1 MTVKKLSNGFN
12 VVCVNNP
19 SSDVVSLQ
27 VWVKCGSVYE
37 TKGEEGVSHFIEHL
51 LFKGSHGRLTSGIA
65 EAVESLGGELNAFT
79 GNEYTCY
86 YITIPSVRT
95 VDGLN
100 ILKDLVF
107 KPAFIAEEIDL
118 EREVIL
124 EEIRR
129 YRDIPSSVVSDN
141 YFEIQFKDHPYSH
154 PILGFES
161 VIKGISRD
169 EIIYYYSRFYN
180 NTNSILVVCGNIPDE
195 ERLFL
200 ELEKIYSDINSVL
213 NSKNT
218 FIENAKMKNEVS
230 CKIAEMDVN
239 EATIMFGFSIPG
251 LMHKDVPAL
260 DILGITLG
268 QGESSRLFKTVRQ
281 DKGLVTSIYSYAYTP
296 KHGGSFNIA
305 FSIDGKKPSLL
316 DDISKVLSAIHEEV
330 EKVRSLNIT
339 EEELQKAKTIVLSEK
354 IYEREKVE
362 GLASKI
368 GHLMSV
374 AGDLD
379 FENRYLEALKNVR
392 GGDIFSV
399 IDKYINYNSVSIS
412 AVLPKDSKIKEGDIL
427 LVYKDIFTKKAK
439 QKIRSVQKGGQSLSQ
454 NKVPVKSNELN
465 AVIECAQ
472 NLISNKDLLVEKPK
486 LIKHKSGAKIITRRI
501 ATSPMV
507 SFKILI
513 PGGTIFE
520 NESNQGISNLVSRT
534 LMFDTEDMNYSE
546 IVSQIDNTASSLGVY
561 SARNT
566 IGLNITS
573 VTPFFP
579 KMLDLAKQI
588 LLKPKF
594 NKAYFATEK
603 KIIEDE
609 VKAMQDNLSQYAR
622 VLLFQTLYKQHPYR
636 METSGTLSSLNRI
649 KRTDVMA
656 FYEKLLSPEKMLF
669 SVVGDINEHDVH
681 KWIDDFLSELPNK
694 INFKEPERNEPKQL
708 ENRITKFNKET
719 QQAHIYLA
727 YKTCSLSSRDRFALN
742 VLYAVLGGQSG
753 RLFINL
759 RDKQSLAYS
768 VSPIEMFGI
777 DTGFFAVYIAS
788 ENNKIDKAISGI
800 RKELE
805 IIKTKK
811 VSYAELERAK
821 NFLIG
826 RHAIG
831 LQSFYEQ
838 SSAMAFDEA
847 YGLGYSSI
855 TDYSKEITNISSDD
869 IINIAGKYFVDGGEN
884 IAIVS
889 NT

>member
-1 MTVKKLSNGFN
+1 MTVKELSNGFN
-12 VVCVNNP
+12 VVCINNP
-19 SSDVVSLQ
+19 SSEVVSLQ

-51 LFKGSHGRLTSGIA
+51 LFKGSQGRLTSGIA

-86 YITIPSVRT
+86 YITIPSMRT
-95 VDGLN
+95 VEGLN

-107 KPAFIAEEIDL
+107 KPAFIAEEIDA

-169 EIIYYYSRFYN
+169 AIIDYYSRFYN
-180 NTNSILVVCGNIPDE
+180 STNTMLVICGNIPDE
-195 ERLFL
+195 EKLFL
-200 ELEKIYSDINSVL
+200 ELEKIYSDISPAL
-213 NSKNT
+213 SSKNP
-218 FIENAKMKNEVS
+218 FVEDAKIKTEGS

-239 EATIMFGFSIPG
+239 EATVMLGFSIPG

-268 QGESSRLFKTVRQ
+268 QGESSRLFKSVRQ

-305 FSIDGKKPSLL
+305 FSIDGKKPGLSN
-316 DDISKVLSAIHEEV
+316 DISKVLLAIYEEV
-330 EKVRSLNIT
+330 EKVRSFNIT

-368 GHLMSV
+368 GHLISV
-374 AGDLD
+374 AGDIE
-379 FENRYLEALKNVR
+379 FENRYLEALKNVN
-392 GGDIFSV
+392 GNEILSV
-399 IDKYINYNSVSIS
+399 IDKYLDYDAVSIS
-412 AVLPKDSKIKEGDIL
+412 AVLPKDSKIKDNEL
-427 LVYKDIFTKKAK
+427 LLLYNDVFSKKPKENKKGAK
-439 QKIRSVQKGGQSLSQ
+439 KGTQAL
-454 NKVPVKSNELN
+454 NHNEVLVKSMELN

-472 NLISNKDLLVEKPK
+472 DMMSKENMLVEAPK
-486 LIKHKSGAKIITRRI
+486 LIKHDSGAKIISRKV
-501 ATSPMV
+501 ATSPIV
-507 SFKILI
+507 SFKVLM

-520 NESNQGISNLVSRT
+520 NEANQGISNLVSRT
-534 LMFDTEDMNYSE
+534 LMFDTENLTYSD
-546 IVSQIDNTASSLGVY
+546 IVSQIDNTASSLSVY

-573 VTPFFP
+573 IKPFFP
-579 KMLDLAKQI
+579 KILDIAEEV

-609 VKAMQDNLSQYAR
+609 IKAIQDNLSQYAR
-622 VLLFQTLYKQHPYR
+622 VLLFKTLYKEHPYR
-636 METSGTLSSLNRI
+636 METCGTLSSMKNI
-649 KRTDVMA
+649 KRADVMS
-656 FYEKLLSPEKMLF
+656 FYDKLLTPEKMLF
-669 SVVGDINEHDVH
+669 SVVGDINEDDVH
-681 KWIDDFLSELPNK
+681 TWIDDFLSKLSRK
-694 INFKEPERNEPKQL
+694 TILKEPERNEPEQV

-727 YKTCSLSSRDRFALN
+727 YKTCPLSSRDRFALN

-753 RLFINL
+753 RLFVNL

-768 VSPIEMFGI
+768 VSPVEMFGI
-777 DTGFFAVYIAS
+777 DTGLFAVYIAS
-788 ENNKIDKAISGI
+788 ENNKIDRAISGI
-800 RKELE
+800 RKELD
-805 IIKTKK
+805 IIKTDK
-811 VSYAELERAK
+811 VSNAEIERAK

-831 LQSFYEQ
+831 MQSLYEQ
-838 SSAMAFDEA
+838 ASAMAFDEA

-855 TDYSKEITNISSDD
+855 MDYSKEIMDISSEDVID
-869 IINIAGKYFVDGGEN
+869 VASKYFVDGREN

-889 NT
+889 TV